1 MSMNKSTAR
10 APVAQLVRASDQNS
24 EHPGS
29 NPGWISTPFF
39 HQAINVQCNT
49 VFFSQG
55 MVWCPKLFMWSR
67 RGGGG
72 GEVGGRWGGVK
83 VGEPLQI
90 MTVPVY
96 LAVIQTESSHKAV
109 SLCRT

>member
-10 APVAQLVRASDQNS
+10 VPVVQLVRASDQNS

-90 MTVPVY
+90 TTVPVY